1 MTKLITLFI
10 LTLLSLTI
18 HAQTDINQYLK
29 THHYSF
35 TLDKGFDQV
44 TIDTLEQKL
53 GNYKLV
59 ILGEGGSH
67 FLKFYEPLR
76 FVWVKFLSKHFG
88 LTNFFL
94 EFGHSSDIL
103 CNKFLQTGD
112 TSFLPKARFTS
123 IKTFWNRLYSYNTTQ
138 PKSEQVKSF
147 GIDFERTHSYCEA
160 LKLLLPNYDPPVKIK
175 ETIELIKNS
184 NDTLNDCDYV
194 VALNSKLKEAINDNP
209 TYFQEYFSTNFDDI
223 KQIVFNNGSCKDAQ
237 KNRNKNMTENFL
249 SFDKKENDKIYYG
262 QLGMAHTIL
271 KNKNTTSYLNDNS
284 KFKNKVCVINTY
296 CYNCSTP
303 EEQVSNWQI
312 HKLEKDIFEYF
323 LPYCN
328 SDFTLFDLTDNI
340 ELTKKYREYGQFLII
355 AKNQN

>member
-1 MTKLITLFI
+1 MTKLFLAFI
-10 LTLLSLTI
+10 LTLQAMTT
-18 HAQTDINQYLK
+18 HAQSDISQYLK

-35 TLDKGFDQV
+35 TLDKGFDQPA
-44 TIDTLEQKL
+44 IDTLTQKL

-59 ILGEGGSH
+59 LLGEGGSH

-76 FVWVKFLSKHFG
+76 FVWVKFLSEHFG
-88 LTNFFL
+88 LTNFFM

-103 CNKFLQTGD
+103 CNEFLQTGD
-112 TSFLPKARFTS
+112 TSFLPKARFTE
-123 IKTFWNRLYSYNTTQ
+123 IKTFWNRLYLYNATQ
-138 PKSEQVKSF
+138 PKGKQLKSF
-147 GIDFERTHSYCEA
+147 GIDFERTHSYCKA
-160 LKLLLPNYDPPVKIK
+160 LKLLLPSAEPPEKIK

-184 NDTLNDCDYV
+184 NDTLNDCDYIV
-194 VALNSKLKEAINDNP
+194 SINSKLKKAINDNSAEFQK
-209 TYFQEYFSTNFDDI
+209 YFANKFSDV

-237 KNRNKNMTENFL
+237 KNRNKNMAENFL
-249 SFDKKENDKIYYG
+249 SFDEKENDKIYYG

-271 KNKNTTSYLNDNS
+271 KNKNTASYLNENS

-303 EEQVSNWQI
+303 EEQVSNWQVNKI
-312 HKLEKDIFEYF
+312 EPDILKYF

-328 SDFTLFDLTDNI
+328 SDFTLFDLSDNI
-340 ELTKKYREYGQFLII
+340 ELTKKYKAYGQFLII